1 MSDNSRHDWGMIID
15 VLNVL
20 EQHGYRQADD
30 QHTGRAVGLIGDL
43 ARIYQGTQEA
53 PAGAYVAS
61 APRPLQP
68 SPDRPAPAATASAQ
82 AIAGTG
88 MHTILA
94 ALDEASDSRRDRTEG
109 CADCAD
115 QSCGTC
121 QHRLDA
127 ARAYESLAARL
138 MRAMERDAAHE
149 PSPQPADGM
158 PRNRAQPEAAAD
170 REAAQCHPRSRP
182 AHRRGH
188 DQLLAG
194 ARR

>member
-1 MSDNSRHDWGMIID
+1 MSRGNRHDWGMIID

-43 ARIYQGTQEA
+43 ARIYQGSQEA
-53 PAGAYVAS
+53 PAGAYIVSASRSGQPSSDPSAS
-61 APRPLQP
+61 A
-68 SPDRPAPAATASAQ
+68 ATGSAE
-82 AIAGTG
+82 AIAGAG

-94 ALDEASDSRRDRTEG
+94 ALDEASDSKRDRAQG

-127 ARAYESLAARL
+127 ARGYESLAARL
-138 MRAMERDAAHE
+138 MRAMECDAADK
-149 PSPQPADGM
+149 PSPQPADGT

-170 REAAQCHPRSRP
+170 REAAQ
-182 AHRRGH
+182 
-188 DQLLAG
+188 
-194 ARR
+194 

>member
-1 MSDNSRHDWGMIID
+1 MSGDNRHDWGMIID
-15 VLNVL
+15 VLEAL

-43 ARIYQGTQEA
+43 ARIYQGIQEA
-53 PAGAYVAS
+53 PAGAYVVS

-68 SPDRPAPAATASAQ
+68 SPDRPAAAATSSAE
-82 AIAGTG
+82 AIAGAG

-94 ALDEASDSRRDRTEG
+94 ALDEASGYKRDLAE
-109 CADCAD
+109 CCSDCAD

-127 ARAYESLAARL
+127 ARGYESLAARL
-138 MRAMERDAAHE
+138 MRAMERDAAGK
-149 PSPQPADGM
+149 PSPQPVDGT

-170 REAAQCHPRSRP
+170 REAAQ
-182 AHRRGH
+182 
-188 DQLLAG
+188 
-194 ARR
+194 